1 MIPTIRRS
9 AGVLTA
15 IGLWLLVGASNAQS
29 TPQAALAAV
38 LGAYTDLEPLPRSLG
53 LDTADAAEVQR
64 MVVIALGPRLGE
76 VAGYKAALTSA
87 GAQARFGVD
96 EPVSG
101 VLLDNMFTA
110 TGATVSR
117 DAAVRPV
124 LEADLLVRVGDERI
138 NDADS
143 VDAVLA
149 SISEIIPFVEIP
161 DLMFADIS
169 GLTGAD
175 ITAINAGARLGVTG
189 QPVSLEGLDDVL
201 SRLRTFTVTLTDGD
215 GQVLGGGRGDALMGH
230 PLAAA
235 LWLKND
241 LARRGVRLETGDLL
255 SLGSLGPPISLMTLE
270 RVTAVYEGLARQ
282 PIEIHVGFR

>member
-175 ITAINAGARLGVTG
+175 ITAINAGARLGGRCRWKGWTMFS
-189 QPVSLEGLDDVL
+189 PVY
-201 SRLRTFTVTLTDGD
+201 
-215 GQVLGGGRGDALMGH
+215 
-230 PLAAA
+230 
-235 LWLKND
+235 
-241 LARRGVRLETGDLL
+241 AR
-255 SLGSLGPPISLMTLE
+255 SP
-270 RVTAVYEGLARQ
+270 
-282 PIEIHVGFR
+282 